1 MIRYQKAVAAAF
13 GGVAALF
20 APAIAFATLVT
31 APVPAQ
37 AGARCPDQQMSESG
51 PFQGRICGYGDW
63 EVSQRLRPGG
73 NRYRYRY

>member
-1 MIRYQKAVAAAF
+1 MICYKTTA
-13 GGVAALF
+13 AALF
-20 APAIAFATLVT
+20 NAVAVLAPALAVATLVT

-63 EVSQRLRPGG
+63 EVSQRFRPGG